1 MFLDF
6 DKIKKENR
14 THIICGLATGVSTMC
29 FIGNP
34 VVCVLWFLS
43 IAQRI
48 PSYISLTYFLIILC
62 AVGAVGSL
70 AASIVAKVLD
80 KESRWAIANIIYI
93 SIVTVIGGLLT
104 AGFIALINDA
114 ASSI

>member
-14 THIICGLATGVSTMC
+14 TNIICGLATGVSTMC

-34 VVCVLWFLS
+34 VVCILWFLS
-43 IAQRI
+43 VAQRI
-48 PSYISLTYFLIILC
+48 PSYIAQTNLLLIVC

-80 KESRWAIANIIYI
+80 KESRWAVVNIIYI

-104 AGFIALINDA
+104 AGFIALINRA
-114 ASSI
+114 AANL